1 MVTARLHAALE
12 ALERGFVASCGA
24 WRAAIDA
31 ATAAGELAE
40 LALTLRAA
48 AALARRAGDAETAQA
63 LLAAVPAGPH
73 ASVNGDLFGD
83 ALEMPPVGGGNAA
96 LRRARERLAEV
107 AGHAKAPGGGARR
120 PDAAARGALLRSG
133 GIWTLRFAGREAQL
147 PHAKGLEDL
156 AALLLRPSEE
166 IHCLQLAG
174 GSGPL
179 GDAGPVADARARRDY
194 QERVRE
200 LQGEIDRAHAA
211 NDAGRAERAEAE
223 LDALVQQLS
232 EAFGLGGRSRR
243 SGSAAERARSAV
255 AWRIRAALKRV
266 VAVHPEL
273 GRHLEN
279 AVRTGTWCSY
289 RPEADVAW
297 DVRPGAELHGRSS

>member
-1 MVTARLHAALE
+1 V
-12 ALERGFVASCGA
+12 
-24 WRAAIDA
+24 
-31 ATAAGELAE
+31 
-40 LALTLRAA
+40 
-48 AALARRAGDAETAQA
+48 LARRSGDAESAEA
-63 LLAAVPAGPH
+63 LLGAVPAGPH

-83 ALEMPPVGGGNAA
+83 LAGEAPAPGSGGNAA

-107 AGHAKAPGGGARR
+107 TAQTTARGGARR
-120 PDAAARGALLRSG
+120 TAEPAARGALLRSG

-147 PHAKGLEDL
+147 PHLKGLDDL
-156 AALLLRPSEE
+156 AALLLRPCEE

-174 GSGPL
+174 GSGL
-179 GDAGPVADARARRDY
+179 EGDAGPVADARARRDY
-194 QERVRE
+194 QERVGE
-200 LQGEIDRAHAA
+200 LQEEIDGARAA
-211 NDAGRAERAEAE
+211 NDPGRAERAEAE

-266 VAVHPEL
+266 GAAHPEL

-289 RPEADVAW
+289 RPEADGSW